1 MLTLDEFIKEFH
13 IMLNDQQ
20 LAAVQAIEE
29 PTLLLAV
36 PGSGKTTVL
45 VTRIGY
51 MVYCKG
57 IAPEEILVVT
67 YNVAAKSDMQRRCK
81 KMFGEDLSM
90 RVEFRTI
97 NGICAKAIAM
107 YSRMVGKQAFELLS
121 DEGEK
126 ARILAGI
133 YQRIEHDFPSE
144 NDLSDLATRIT
155 YIKNRMLSKEEIAR
169 LNAECDYDL
178 AKIYEAYRR
187 EMRARSLMDFDD
199 QLVYAYTMFR
209 SAPALL
215 DAFWDLYSYIM
226 VDEAQDTSKIQ
237 HAILDLLAGK
247 EKNIFL
253 VGDEDQSIYGFRAA
267 YPQALTQFSKRYQGA
282 KVLYLEKNYRSTPQI
297 VETAQNFIQK
307 NRDRYPKHM
316 EAVRPAGLEVESI
329 SLANRRAQYSYL
341 MQVVQDCQEETAVLY
356 RDNESAL
363 PLIDLLAR
371 KGISYRCRQVD
382 SAFFTNRVVQ
392 DISNIIRF
400 AQDPQSSALFL
411 NIYYK
416 LGAGIRK
423 KDAEEAATQKGKGT
437 ILERLAENPQASA
450 FTRRQCRA
458 LQTHLDHMLLEP
470 GDKAVYRI
478 VRFMGYGEYLQRQG
492 MESGKAQIL
501 ESLGAMEKS
510 PMDLLR
516 RLGELEDLVRQGGE
530 PDCPFVLSTIHSSK
544 GLEYDRV
551 ILMDVA
557 DGIFP
562 RTGQPEP
569 GDEEAWKTWEEE
581 RRLFYVA
588 MTRARNRLQVFRF
601 RHPEMESTFSQEIF
615 PVKKPSRAPAAL
627 RPTVSKKP
635 GTMAQRP
642 AALEKKPQVLPA
654 GAEQYYVKGAA
665 LSHRRFGP
673 GIIADRQGDLVTVAF
688 LDGSQRTFSLAATLG
703 LGQFA
708 PEK

>member
-1 MLTLDEFIKEFH
+1 MTV
-13 IMLNDQQ
+13 
-20 LAAVQAIEE
+20 AVR
-29 PTLLLAV
+29 
-36 PGSGKTTVL
+36 K
-45 VTRIGY
+45 
-51 MVYCKG
+51 
-57 IAPEEILVVT
+57 
-67 YNVAAKSDMQRRCK
+67 
-81 KMFGEDLSM
+81 
-90 RVEFRTI
+90 
-97 NGICAKAIAM
+97 
-107 YSRMVGKQAFELLS
+107 
-121 DEGEK
+121 
-126 ARILAGI
+126 
-133 YQRIEHDFPSE
+133 
-144 NDLSDLATRIT
+144 
-155 YIKNRMLSKEEIAR
+155 
-169 LNAECDYDL
+169 
-178 AKIYEAYRR
+178 
-187 EMRARSLMDFDD
+187 
-199 QLVYAYTMFR
+199 
-209 SAPALL
+209 
-215 DAFWDLYSYIM
+215 
-226 VDEAQDTSKIQ
+226 
-237 HAILDLLAGK
+237 
-247 EKNIFL
+247 
-253 VGDEDQSIYGFRAA
+253 
-267 YPQALTQFSKRYQGA
+267 
-282 KVLYLEKNYRSTPQI
+282 
-297 VETAQNFIQK
+297 
-307 NRDRYPKHM
+307 
-316 EAVRPAGLEVESI
+316 EAVRPAGPVVESI
-329 SLANRRAQYSYL
+329 SLSNRKAQYSYL
-341 MQVVQDCQEETAVLY
+341 MQVAQDCQEETAVLY

-371 KGISYRCRQVD
+371 KGIPYRCRQVD
-382 SAFFTNRVVQ
+382 SAFFTSRVVR

-411 NIYYK
+411 DIYYK

-423 KDAEEAATQKGKGT
+423 KDAEEAAAQKGKGT

-478 VRFMGYGEYLQRQG
+478 VRFMGYGDYLQRQG
-492 MESGKAQIL
+492 MEGGKAQIL
-501 ESLGAMEKS
+501 ESLGAMEQN

-516 RLGELEDLVRQGGE
+516 RLGELESLVRQGGE

-562 RTGQPEP
+562 RAGQPEP

-588 MTRARNRLQVFRF
+588 MTRAKNRLQVFRF

-615 PVKKPSRAPAAL
+615 PVKKPARAPAL

-635 GTMAQRP
+635 GTLVQRP
-642 AALEKKPQVLPA
+642 AALEKKLPVLP

-673 GIIADRQGDLVTVAF
+673 GVIADRQGDLVTVAF
-688 LDGSQRTFSLAATLG
+688 QDGSQRTFSLAATLG

>member
-1 MLTLDEFIKEFH
+1 MADLQRFQSRFGLS
-13 IMLNDQQ
+13 LNPQQ
-20 LAAVQAIEE
+20 QAAVESVE
-29 PTLLLAV
+29 GPVLLLAV

-45 VTRIGY
+45 VSRVGY
-51 MVYCKG
+51 MVYEKQ
-57 IAPEEILVVT
+57 IPPEQILTVT
-67 YNVAAKSDMQRRCK
+67 YTVSAARDMKARFCRS
-81 KMFGEDLSM
+81 FGQEMGSRL
-90 RVEFRTI
+90 EFRTI
-97 NGICAKAIAM
+97 NGLC
-107 YSRMVGKQAFELLS
+107 SRVIRTYERLLGRQAFSLLEDTGAQGALLGELCRRQQKEFVPESTVKALQTAITYAKNQMLTREELETVEV
-121 DEGEK
+121 EGV
-126 ARILAGI
+126 
-133 YQRIEHDFPSE
+133 DFPALFQAY
-144 NDLSDLATRIT
+144 DQTLRQ
-155 YIKNRMLSKEEIAR
+155 RQQM
-169 LNAECDYDL
+169 DYD
-178 AKIYEAYRR
+178 
-187 EMRARSLMDFDD
+187 D
-199 QLVYAYTMFR
+199 QMVYAR
-209 SAPALL
+209 QILL
-215 DAFWDLYSYIM
+215 RYPEVLARFQDKYRYLS

-316 EAVRPAGLEVESI
+316 EAVRPAGLAVESI

-382 SAFFTNRVVQ
+382 SAFFTSRVVQ

-569 GDEEAWKTWEEE
+569 EDEEAWKTWEEE